1 MGSKE
6 KIYLDQEGVN
16 ELQAEIEDI
25 KRKIQENNAGRKQAF
40 DAGAGDGWDSPEY
53 EEIQRQENLLF
64 AQLKRQ
70 SDLLANA
77 VIIEKEENSDLI
89 DVGDIVDVNLVY
101 GPNDEEEFT
110 FRLVGSSGGKKDDYF
125 DVSINSPLGKVV
137 YKKKVGDLGSYTVD
151 NNVIK
156 VIIKNKKIFKKSI
169 YT

>member
-110 FRLVGSSGGKKDDYF
+110 FRTSVLDGV
-125 DVSINSPLGKVV
+125 NS
-137 YKKKVGDLGSYTVD
+137 LGSRD
-151 NNVIK
+151 LCRPA
-156 VIIKNKKIFKKSI
+156 NKRHMGALEQP
-169 YT
+169 YL